1 MKKFYLVMAALLVSV
16 SMFADKISGS
26 LGDDLT
32 WEFENGTL
40 TIKGSGDMPT
50 VDKYT
55 SAWHKGDNGNTG
67 GKMATSD
74 IKKVVVE
81 EGVTSL
87 GKYAFYGLGELTEVK
102 LPSTLTVIG
111 EDAFED
117 CKKLTSI
124 VLPDAVEEIH
134 AQAFYRCVKLATVTF
149 SKNLKTIGINAFST
163 DAGNMAL
170 TSIDLSKTQVETIC
184 GGAFGL
190 NTELKTVHLPKTLLG
205 FYGMG
210 FTGDKQYG
218 EGAFQ
223 GCSNIEKVIID
234 ATDVPETDPYA
245 ADNYDFP
252 FRDAQNAQLVV
263 PKGSEEAYKK
273 AGWDKYFKSMT
284 TTGIRN
290 LAKNTAMQAVDV
302 YTLAGTKRLSHAT
315 VEEINA
321 LPKGVYIANGKKV
334 LIK

>member
-26 LGDDLT
+26 LGDDFT

-40 TIKGSGDMPT
+40 TIKGSGDMPEVNT
-50 VDKYT
+50 YT
-55 SAWHKGDNGNTG
+55 SAWHKGDNGNNV

-111 EDAFED
+111 EDAFQD

-124 VLPDAVEEIH
+124 VLPDAVEEIQT
-134 AQAFYRCVKLATVTF
+134 QAFYRCVKLATVTF
-149 SKNLKTIGINAFST
+149 SKNLKTIGTNAFSS
-163 DAGNMAL
+163 DGDNMAL

-205 FYGMG
+205 FYGMD
-210 FTGDKQYG
+210 FTGTKQYG

-234 ATDVPETDPYA
+234 ATNVPETDPYA
-245 ADNYDFP
+245 ADAYDFP
-252 FRDAQNAQLVV
+252 FGDAKNAQLVV
-263 PKGSEEAYKK
+263 PKGSEDAYKK

-334 LIK
+334 LVK